1 MNPFDLRG
9 PEYLMFYAAVSVTTA
24 FVVGVLRWRRE
35 LEMAGVGMPRLH
47 DPYAIACLRDGQSE
61 VLRVAV
67 VSLVDRGLLRLVDDS
82 VVVTPIGME
91 TQVRK
96 PVEQDLLKFCAT
108 PRKPKDLFA
117 SPAFSTAAEYETV
130 LRQHRL
136 LPDDDVTKARRTLFT
151 GALIVLLFFS
161 VTKIVIALGRGHTN
175 IRYLVFMT
183 IGAWILASAA
193 AFPRRT
199 ARGRQF
205 LAELRNLFQSLR
217 LRAAAIRPGGA
228 NADLAL
234 AAAVFGMSALPYR
247 DFGWV
252 WNAFPK
258 SGSSAG
264 CGSSCG
270 SSGCGGGGCGGG
282 GCGGCGG

>member
-9 PEYLMFYAAVSVTTA
+9 PEYLLFYAAVAVTTA
-24 FVVGVLRWRRE
+24 FVLGVLRWRRE
-35 LEMAGVGMPRLH
+35 LEMAGGGMPRLH

-67 VSLVDRGLLRLVDDS
+67 VSLIDRGLLTHVDDTIA
-82 VVVTPIGME
+82 VTPIGKE

-96 PVEQDLLKFCAT
+96 RVEQDLLKFCTT
-108 PRKPKDLFA
+108 PRKPKELFTG
-117 SPAFSTAAEYETV
+117 PAFSTAAEYETV

-136 LPDDDVTKARRTLFT
+136 LPDDDVMKARRKLFT
-151 GALIVLLFFS
+151 GAVIVLLFFS
-161 VTKIVIALGRGHTN
+161 IAKIVIALGRGHTN

-183 IGAWILASAA
+183 IGACVLASAA

-199 ARGRQF
+199 ARGRQYI
-205 LAELRNLFQSLR
+205 AELRNLFQSLR
-217 LRAAAIRPGGA
+217 LRAATIRPGGA

-234 AAAVFGMSALPYR
+234 AAAVFGMSALSPR

-252 WNAFPK
+252 WNLFPK
-258 SGSSAG
+258 TGSGAG